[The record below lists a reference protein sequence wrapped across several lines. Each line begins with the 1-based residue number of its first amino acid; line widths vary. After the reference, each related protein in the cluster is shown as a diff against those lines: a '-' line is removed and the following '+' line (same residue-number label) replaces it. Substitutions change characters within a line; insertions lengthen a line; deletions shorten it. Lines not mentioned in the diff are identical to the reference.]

1 MNDNAIFINCPFD
14 EEYQP
19 LLRALLFAA
28 LFYGL
33 DIKIASM
40 DSDSKSDRLKRII
53 EISPRICVS
62 VFSSDFFV
70 KSVLETNLS

>member
-40 DSDSKSDRLKRII
+40 DSDSR
-53 EISPRICVS
+53 VS
-62 VFSSDFFV
+62 
-70 KSVLETNLS
+70 TI